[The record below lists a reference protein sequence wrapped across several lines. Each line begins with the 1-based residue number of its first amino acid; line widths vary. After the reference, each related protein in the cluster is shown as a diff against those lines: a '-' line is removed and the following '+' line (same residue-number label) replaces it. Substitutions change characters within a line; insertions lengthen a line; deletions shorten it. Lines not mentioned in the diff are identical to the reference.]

1 VDGKQGKGGVFGG
14 DGAQSGFGGG
24 GAALGG
30 AIFSDGAAVIIR
42 NSTFTGNRV
51 FRGEQGGPLA
61 DNGQDAGGA
70 IFMLNG
76 SLTVENS
83 TVAGNFATGSGGG
96 IQIYQLGSTPTSFT
110 LLNTIIYGNSGLNE
124 CSIQANSVTSAGI
137 VGNLIQNNDP
147 LNPCLVNG
155 AGVVS
160 VSDPGLGL
168 LQDNL
173 GFTPTISITQ
183 GLAAWGTADA
193 STSLATDQR
202 GFPRPSLDGHGFDIG
217 AFELCTPSNHLTGAP
232 CRITVQEQTFSLTM
246 QVSPAGGGTTS
257 PPAGVTNFPINSTA
271 VISETANPGFIFT
284 GWSANVTD
292 PTCGT
297 AANPGCTSTT
307 VVLNQDQTVTANF
320 APVTCVSDLAGVGT
334 SGSALAPP
342 RIDLTWTGI
351 GNAGS
356 YGVLRGT
363 TSGGPYAQIGSAT
376 TTAFSDTS
384 GLTNGS
390 TYYYVLQPLDQNG
403 IEICQ
408 SSEAGVPIP
417 APRHR

>member
-1 VDGKQGKGGVFGG
+1 VDGKQGKSAIFGG
-14 DGAQSGFGGG
+14 DAQNGFGGG

-30 AIFSDGAAVIIR
+30 AIFSDGARVIIR
-42 NSTFTGNRV
+42 NSTFAGNRV
-51 FRGEQGGPLA
+51 FRGEQGGPQA
-61 DNGQDAGGA
+61 DNGSDGGAA

-76 SLTVENS
+76 SLTIENS
-83 TVAGNFATGSGGG
+83 TIAGNFATGSGAGVL
-96 IQIYQLGSTPTSFT
+96 IYQQGNTPTSLT
-110 LLNTIIYGNSGLNE
+110 LLNTIIYGNSGLND
-124 CSIQANSVTSAGI
+124 CSILANSVTSAGI

-147 LNPCLVNG
+147 VNPCLVNG
-155 AGVVS
+155 SGVVS
-160 VSDPGLGL
+160 VLDPGLGL
-168 LQDNL
+168 LQDNG
-173 GFTPTISITQ
+173 GFTPTMSITK

-217 AFELCTPSNHLTGAP
+217 AFELCTPSNPLTGAP
-232 CRITVQEQTFSLTM
+232 CRVTVQEQTFSLTM

-257 PPAGVTNFPINSTA
+257 PPAGVTNFPINSTV
-271 VISETANPGFIFT
+271 VISATANPGFIFT

-297 AANPGCTSTT
+297 AANPGCPTTT

-320 APVTCVSDLAGVGT
+320 APVVCVSDLSGVGT
-334 SGSALAPP
+334 SGSTLAPP

-356 YGVLRGT
+356 YSVLRGT
-363 TSGGPYAQIGSAT
+363 TAGGPYAQIARAT

-384 GLTNGS
+384 GLANGS
-390 TYYYVLQPLDQNG
+390 TYYYVLQPLDANG

-408 SSEAGVPIP
+408 SNEAAVPIP